1 MLDAGKITGTYNS
14 TGPGDVWKL
23 AFLEQGILQTYI
35 NERKHNEYQWKIVGE
50 EIHIEANEGKGRVY
64 VVNSEG
70 SLTSIA
76 YLEGEER
83 IERPKDK
90 QTTYNKI

>member
-1 MLDAGKITGTYNS
+1 MLEADKITGTYTS

-23 AFLEQGILQTYI
+23 VFLDQGILKTYI
-35 NERKHNEYQWKIVGE
+35 NEGKHNEYQWKIVGE

-64 VVNSEG
+64 VVNEED

-76 YLEGEER
+76 YLEGEKR
-83 IERPKDK
+83 IERAKDK
-90 QTTYNKI
+90 QSTYRKI

>member
-1 MLDAGKITGTYNS
+1 METH
-14 TGPGDVWKL
+14 
-23 AFLEQGILQTYI
+23 I
-35 NERKHNEYQWKIVGE
+35 NDEKHNEYQWNIVGE

-64 VVNSEG
+64 VVNEED

-76 YLEGEER
+76 YLKGEQR
-83 IERPKDK
+83 IERAKDK

>member
-1 MLDAGKITGTYNS
+1 MLETDKITDTYTS

-23 AFLEQGILQTYI
+23 VYLEQCILETHI
-35 NERKHNEYQWKIVGE
+35 NEEKHNEYQWKIVGE
-50 EIHIEANEGKGRVY
+50 EIHIEANEGNGRVY
-64 VVNSEG
+64 VVNNDG

-83 IERPKDK
+83 IERAKDK
-90 QTTYNKI
+90 QTTYKKI

>member
-1 MLDAGKITGTYNS
+1 MLEAGKITGAYTS
-14 TGPGDVWKL
+14 TGQGDVWKL
-23 AFLEQGILQTYI
+23 AFLEQGILETHI
-35 NERKHNEYQWKIVGE
+35 NGKKHNEYQWKIVGE

-64 VVNSEG
+64 QVNPDG

-76 YLEGEER
+76 YLEGEGR

-90 QTTYNKI
+90 QTTYSKI